1 MAKSKFQINVKVQSG
16 ILKSKTLNWFRG
28 KVQNDIVVMPNQVL
42 NLIQDLRIS
51 ASHLSFE
58 FDLALEI

>member
-1 MAKSKFQINVKVQSG
+1 MIDQWQSSKCQCQINAKVKSW
-16 ILKSKTLNWFRG
+16 ILKS
-28 KVQNDIVVMPNQVL
+28 VQNDTVIVPNQVL

-58 FDLALEI
+58 FDLAFGF